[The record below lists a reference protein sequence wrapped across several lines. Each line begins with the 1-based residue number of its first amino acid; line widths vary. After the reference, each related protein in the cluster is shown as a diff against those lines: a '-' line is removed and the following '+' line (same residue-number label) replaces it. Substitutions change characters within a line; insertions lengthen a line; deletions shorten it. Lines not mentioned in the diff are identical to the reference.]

1 MGTTLR
7 YPYEIRDAKE
17 YFGDIPN
24 VKVEPDMLKLAE
36 HILQTKAAD
45 FDPSQFVD
53 RYEDAVV
60 EMLRKK
66 QAGIEVSRDRAVPRP
81 QNLVNLTEA
90 LRRSIAQENA
100 ASAPSKKGH
109 RRVQGQ
115 GEMLLPIAGKKSK
128 EAPPR
133 PAGRPSTRHKHVG

>member
-1 MGTTLR
+1 
-7 YPYEIRDAKE
+7 
-17 YFGDIPN
+17 
-24 VKVEPDMLKLAE
+24 MLKLAE
-36 HILQTKAAD
+36 HILQNKAAD

-53 RYEDAVV
+53 RYEDAIV

-66 QAGIEVSRDRAVPRP
+66 QAGIEVSRERAVPRP

-90 LRRSIAQENA
+90 LRRSVAQENA

-109 RRVQGQ
+109 KRVQGQ

-128 EAPPR
+128 EALPR
-133 PAGRPSTRHKHVG
+133 SAGRQGTRHKHVG

>member
-1 MGTTLR
+1 
-7 YPYEIRDAKE
+7 
-17 YFGDIPN
+17 
-24 VKVEPDMLKLAE
+24 MLKLAE

-81 QNLVNLTEA
+81 PNLVNLTDA

-109 RRVQGQ
+109 KRVQGQ

-128 EAPPR
+128 EAPPKS
-133 PAGRPSTRHKHVG
+133 AGRPGTRHKHVG

>member
-1 MGTTLR
+1 
-7 YPYEIRDAKE
+7 
-17 YFGDIPN
+17 
-24 VKVEPDMLKLAE
+24 MLKLAE

-53 RYEDAVV
+53 RYEDAIV
-60 EMLRKK
+60 EMLRQK
-66 QAGIEVSRDRAVPRP
+66 QAGIEVSRNRAVPRP
-81 QNLVNLTEA
+81 QSLVNLTEA

-109 RRVQGQ
+109 KRVQRQ

-128 EAPPR
+128 EAPPKLT
-133 PAGRPSTRHKHVG
+133 GRPSTRHKHVG